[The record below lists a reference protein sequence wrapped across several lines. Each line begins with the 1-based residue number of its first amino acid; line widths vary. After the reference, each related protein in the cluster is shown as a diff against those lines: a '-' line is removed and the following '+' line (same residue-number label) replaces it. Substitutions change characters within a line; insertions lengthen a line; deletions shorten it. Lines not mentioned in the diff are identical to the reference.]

1 MLKLICRVNDHPAP
15 FAVLGGAC
23 MVLALAQND
32 PSLMLLGLW
41 GLIIAIWNY
50 EESI

>member
-1 MLKLICRVNDHPAP
+1 MMNFIRRFVNHPAP
-15 FAVLGGAC
+15 HATLGGLG

-32 PSLMLLGLW
+32 PSVMLLGLW